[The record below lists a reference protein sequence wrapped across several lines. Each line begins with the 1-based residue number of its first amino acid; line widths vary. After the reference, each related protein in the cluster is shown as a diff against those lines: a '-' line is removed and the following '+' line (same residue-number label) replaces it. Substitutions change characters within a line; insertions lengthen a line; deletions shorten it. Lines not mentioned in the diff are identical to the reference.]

1 MKDQNTTAPQVDIQQ
16 PQRTSIEHSLTHTT
30 TISSSNSSSSLP
42 ERPTTSTQSQ
52 TKSNR
57 LSVTAG
63 RLFASR
69 SRSRSKSPAPSDIPT
84 TTRTRRS
91 DSESTYILKRDK
103 MARISIPRRS
113 ESPTQLSPPA
123 SPSSIKETHVTK
135 RRSDSYHSRKSSDDY
150 RRYSGTVNHYGRHS
164 NDWLFG
170 GFSLRDTVRGGVDR
184 LRQRD
189 DKR

>member
-1 MKDQNTTAPQVDIQQ
+1 MNHQNTTPQSS
-16 PQRTSIEHSLTHTT
+16 SIEHSHTT
-30 TISSSNSSSSLP
+30 TSSPNSIDLP
-42 ERPTTSTQSQ
+42 ERSTSTTQSQ
-52 TKSNR
+52 IQSNR
-57 LSVTAG
+57 LSLPTG

-69 SRSRSKSPAPSDIPT
+69 SRSRSKSPAPSDIPVA
-84 TTRTRRS
+84 TRSRRS

-113 ESPTQLSPPA
+113 ASPTEMSPPA
-123 SPSSIKETHVTK
+123 SPSSIKETHSRK
-135 RRSDSYHSRKSSDDY
+135 RRSDSYKAGEDY

-189 DKR
+189 DKS